1 MSTDRT
7 ADGYEPRFDIDFAYG
22 AEGEAWVA
30 AVGRGAGNGKT
41 QVKRDARALDT
52 GNLYVEYACRRRDG
66 WAPSGIRDPKSEAES
81 WVFVLGDS
89 GFAVVVAIDVL
100 RRIADVCRAQG
111 RLAEERDG
119 ECPTKGVLIPLRH
132 LFAHAR
138 GAAA

>member
-1 MSTDRT
+1 MSADRT
-7 ADGYEPRFDIDFAYG
+7 AAGYEPRFDIDFAYG
-22 AEGEAWVA
+22 AEGEAWIT

-41 QVKRDARALDT
+41 EVKRDGRALDT
-52 GNLYVEYACRRRDG
+52 GNLYVEFACRRRDG
-66 WAPSGIRDPKSEAES
+66 WAPSGIRSSEAES

-89 GFAVVVAIDVL
+89 GFAIVVAADVL
-100 RRIADVCRAQG
+100 RRMVDVCRAQN
-111 RLAEERDG
+111 RVAEERDG